1 MEHVVDAPMQVSVP
15 QVYVPIGPL
24 CSSKK
29 KQIWSHSIL
38 FQYYHVVQMQP
49 GQPSMSANR
58 VYYQRSLVREIEARL
73 KAKCDTLADL
83 FAMDE
88 RYGLKV
94 RMELLMAKA
103 LCGGICGRKVCDG
116 GDKNF
121 VVRKGL

>member
-1 MEHVVDAPMQVSVP
+1 PDATRAAIDV
-15 QVYVPIGPL
+15 
-24 CSSKK
+24 CA
-29 KQIWSHSIL
+29 
-38 FQYYHVVQMQP
+38 
-49 GQPSMSANR
+49 SAWYGLQNR

-116 GDKNF
+116 GSSDLVYEYVLVEEKYTFVGNVKNPCSCTILI
-121 VVRKGL
+121 K